1 MKTTEI
7 LDITKTLKLLY
18 VEDDSMSRAS
28 SLGLFELFFTNI
40 TIGIDGK
47 DGLEK
52 FKSDTFDIVIS
63 DINMPYLNGV
73 DMFKLIRDFDEEV
86 SLVLLSAHNEAEYLL
101 KAIEVDVDSYMLKPL
116 GKDNFTRSMTKVCE
130 KIKLKR
136 ESQNYQLK
144 LEKEIKEQ
152 TKELEHKLHFDE
164 STGLYNHYSFVENIK
179 NLDTPVVMIIDI
191 NKFKVINEI
200 YGVANGTLVLQ
211 KFSSFLLQFIEN
223 KSYTLY
229 RVSGD
234 EFTLLDVT
242 SIEGSQK
249 YENDIISLHKSME
262 EFNVSLGDDSV
273 SLEVTIG
280 ISVSQHHAFECAKV
294 ALDFAKLYKKPYEM
308 YTSAIDKRKEEE
320 NTLLWKNKIKSAIY
334 EDRVVPVYHGI
345 VDRNQ
350 KIIKYETLMR
360 LKEQDGKLISPAFFL
375 DISIKAGL
383 YHKLSS
389 HVVFSALKLIKKS
402 SYTVSVNFSY
412 ADIINKHF
420 LDEIEEFLVE
430 NPEVGSSLIFEIL
443 ESENIGDYATMKKFL
458 QRFRM
463 HNVQIAVDDF
473 GSGFSNFEHILEIN
487 PDYLKIDGSLVKDID
502 TNPKSYILVSAIVEF
517 SHKLGIKVIA
527 EFVHSKAIFDM
538 LKELDVDEY
547 QGFYFHE
554 PLEELPYV

>member
-242 SIEGSQK
+242 TP
-249 YENDIISLHKSME
+249 IIPYQIRQQAYL
-262 EFNVSLGDDSV
+262 
-273 SLEVTIG
+273 
-280 ISVSQHHAFECAKV
+280 
-294 ALDFAKLYKKPYEM
+294 LY
-308 YTSAIDKRKEEE
+308 
-320 NTLLWKNKIKSAIY
+320 N
-334 EDRVVPVYHGI
+334 
-345 VDRNQ
+345 
-350 KIIKYETLMR
+350 
-360 LKEQDGKLISPAFFL
+360 
-375 DISIKAGL
+375 
-383 YHKLSS
+383 
-389 HVVFSALKLIKKS
+389 
-402 SYTVSVNFSY
+402 
-412 ADIINKHF
+412 
-420 LDEIEEFLVE
+420 
-430 NPEVGSSLIFEIL
+430 
-443 ESENIGDYATMKKFL
+443 
-458 QRFRM
+458 
-463 HNVQIAVDDF
+463 
-473 GSGFSNFEHILEIN
+473 
-487 PDYLKIDGSLVKDID
+487 
-502 TNPKSYILVSAIVEF
+502 
-517 SHKLGIKVIA
+517 
-527 EFVHSKAIFDM
+527 
-538 LKELDVDEY
+538 
-547 QGFYFHE
+547 
-554 PLEELPYV
+554 